1 MASGIYQINIG
12 DYFYFG
18 QSVDLKK
25 RKREHRRALEQGKH
39 PNPKM
44 QHVYNKYQDFQWLEV
59 SHCSH
64 TELDG
69 QEQRL
74 LDAFWGTEGC
84 MNLARDARAPRR
96 GIKVSEETRE
106 KMRKSQREAGKLRRG
121 KKHSEETL
129 EKLREAAKRR
139 RGKKLRAEHRRK
151 ISEARDPTVYHFVN
165 KKTKREI
172 HCTAYELSKRFRV
185 PGPHIRN
192 LVNGRTR
199 CTRSG
204 WRIKED

>member
-25 RKREHRRALEQGKH
+25 RKKAHHTALKRGKH

-44 QHVYNKYQDFQWLEV
+44 QHVYNKHQDFQWQEV
-59 SHCSH
+59 SYCSH
-64 TELDG
+64 TELDE

-84 MNLARDARAPRR
+84 MNLARDARAPRH
-96 GIKVSEETRE
+96 GI
-106 KMRKSQREAGKLRRG
+106 
-121 KKHSEETL
+121 KHSEETL
-129 EKLREAAKRR
+129 EKLRENAKW

-151 ISEARDPTVYHFVN
+151 ISEAKNPTVYHFFN

-172 HCTAYELSKRFRV
+172 HCTSYELSKRFRV
-185 PGPHIRN
+185 PASVVSH
-192 LVNGRTR
+192 LVNGKTR
-199 CTRSG
+199 ITRSG
-204 WRIKED
+204 WLIKED

>member
-18 QSVDLKK
+18 QSVNLKE
-25 RKREHRRALEQGKH
+25 RKRAHRTALEQGKH

-44 QHVYNKYQDFQWLEV
+44 QSVYNKYQDFQWQEV
-59 SHCSH
+59 SYCSH
-64 TELDG
+64 TELDE

-106 KMRKSQREAGKLRRG
+106 KMRKAMRG
-121 KKHSEETL
+121 KKHSEEAR
-129 EKLREAAKRR
+129 EKMRANAKW

-151 ISEARDPTVYHFVN
+151 LSEAWDPTVYHFVN

-172 HCTAYELSKRFRV
+172 HCTSYELSKRFRV
-185 PGPHIRN
+185 PASIVRK
-192 LVNGRTR
+192 LVNGKTR

-204 WRIKED
+204 WRIQED

>member
-25 RKREHRRALEQGKH
+25 RKRTHLAALEQGKH
-39 PNPKM
+39 PNPHM
-44 QHVYNKYQDFQWLEV
+44 QRVYNKYPDFQWQEV
-59 SHCSH
+59 SYCSP
-64 TELDG
+64 TELDE

-84 MNLARDARAPRR
+84 MNIARDARAPRR
-96 GIKVSEETRE
+96 GIKHSEETL
-106 KMRKSQREAGKLRRG
+106 KKLRGR
-121 KKHSEETL
+121 KHSEETM
-129 EKLREAAKRR
+129 EKIREAAKRR
-139 RGKKLRAEHRRK
+139 RGKKFSAEHRRK
-151 ISEARDPTVYHFVN
+151 LSEAKDPTVYHFVN

-172 HCTAYELSKRFRV
+172 HCTCYELSKRFRV
-185 PGPHIRN
+185 PGTHIRN